1 MFLSCCCRG
10 QKEGKKRRKGGGG
23 GGGGGGTDRVSP
35 DPGYQPS
42 LSFTPHSPIFTIQSQ
57 RPARAQSSS
66 LSSEEFFY
74 YQVTW
79 RMHLLYSFVNHIF
92 FSLPLSASM

>member
-10 QKEGKKRRKGGGG
+10 QKEGKKRRK

-57 RPARAQSSS
+57 RPAPGQSSS

-79 RMHLLYSFVNHIF
+79 RMHLL
-92 FSLPLSASM
+92 LC

>member
-1 MFLSCCCRG
+1 MTQRDTVTMFLSCCCRG
-10 QKEGKKRRKGGGG
+10 QKDGKKRRKGGGG
-23 GGGGGGTDRVSP
+23 AAGGTDRVSP

-42 LSFTPHSPIFTIQSQ
+42 ISFSPHSPIFTIQSQ
-57 RPARAQSSS
+57 RPAPAQSSS

-79 RMHLLYSFVNHIF
+79 PMHLL
-92 FSLPLSASM
+92 LC